1 MTYDPEYRLRHA
13 VAEAIVEPSD
23 YVTRSA
29 LRSAEAIIRLLR
41 ADEQLLAILCHGHPA
56 EGVQPDA
63 PSRSVQRRV
72 AAQRGGPAPEF
83 DGPSEER
90 T

>member
-56 EGVQPDA
+56 A
-63 PSRSVQRRV
+63 ASSVAWRR
-72 AAQRGGPAPEF
+72 R
-83 DGPSEER
+83 ER
-90 T
+90 FTTGDQ